1 VLYVCGEK
9 TIDEIIQKV
18 SWHCLRF
25 IKVSNKNVLQAVV
38 IFTWTFSERE
48 VLESYFLIMS

>member
-1 VLYVCGEK
+1 MFVERK

-38 IFTWTFSERE
+38 IFTWTHFGRE
-48 VLESYFLIMS
+48 VLESYFLIMC